1 MGESDEVGLS
11 ELITLL
17 LYLMAVLLPTSSLTA
32 PAVVLVTAELYFVIS
47 AARAGRNVL
56 RPEIPAGLMILNG
69 ASMAAGEW
77 WELYWVFVLVSTLT
91 FILWGL
97 KVSLEVEA

>member
-1 MGESDEVGLS
+1 MGEPEEMSLS
-11 ELITLL
+11 ELMALL
-17 LYLMAVLLPTSSLTA
+17 LYLMAFILPTSSLTT
-32 PAVVLVTAELYFVIS
+32 PALVLVTAELYFVVS

-56 RPEIPAGLMILNG
+56 RPEIPAGLLILNG
-69 ASMAAGEW
+69 SSMGVREW

>member
-1 MGESDEVGLS
+1 MEKPDEMSLP

-32 PAVVLVTAELYFVIS
+32 PAIVLVTAEFYFVIS

-56 RPEIPAGLMILNG
+56 RPEIPAGLLILNG
-69 ASMAAGEW
+69 SSMGVREW
-77 WELYWVFVLVSTLT
+77 WELYWVLVVVSTLT